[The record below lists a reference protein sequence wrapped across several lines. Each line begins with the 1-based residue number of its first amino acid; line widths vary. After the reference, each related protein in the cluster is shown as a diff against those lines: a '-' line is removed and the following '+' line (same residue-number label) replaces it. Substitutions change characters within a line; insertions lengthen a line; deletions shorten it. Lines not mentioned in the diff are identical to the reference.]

1 VSTIVESDMVFG
13 EYEEDNLFEIEK
25 SNIYA
30 NVGSGIKTVEF
41 ILKHKENDIIF
52 LEAKKSC
59 PNAQNRY
66 ESDEKEE
73 KFEEYYSSITDKFVD
88 SLQIYLAAL
97 MNKYADTSEIGIN
110 LMEKNLKNINFK
122 FVLVIKS
129 AEDLSWLAGPMAIL
143 KDRLMH
149 YRKIWNIEVAVLNP
163 ELARNYNLLVD

>member
-1 VSTIVESDMVFG
+1 MSTIVESDMVFG

-59 PNAQNRY
+59 PNAQNRH

-143 KDRLMH
+143 KDRLMR